1 MPMNL
6 PAPNVWPIAR
16 TGQRLLH
23 LAKRRVATV
32 DDHRMVYL
40 ERGTPGPD
48 RPTLVL
54 IHGFA
59 SMKENW
65 GFWLP
70 RLPRHWHLL
79 VPDLPGLGESEY
91 QVDANY
97 GYEAQARR
105 LRDWLTSMPIGNL
118 HLVGSSMGGAIAA
131 VLAHQLA
138 PAPRSLTLL
147 NSAGIPERP
156 DSDPEARFEANG
168 DHLLIP
174 QDWKGVYRM
183 FNSVGDGKATVSGL
197 AMTALLGPDLLQ
209 RAPALRHIFRD
220 MAADGLAPVRYL
232 GPSTPPLQVQWG
244 DRDRITPTR
253 CVDWFATATPQ
264 AEVHVFRGI
273 GHLPMLE
280 NPSRSARVLRDFVR
294 RHDH

>member
-1 MPMNL
+1 MSL
-6 PAPNVWPIAR
+6 PAPNLWPLAR
-16 TGQRLLH
+16 IGQRLLH
-23 LAKRRVATV
+23 QAKRRVTTV
-32 DDHRMVYL
+32 DNHRMVYL
-40 ERGTPGPD
+40 ERGTPGPN

-65 GFWLP
+65 SFWLP
-70 RLPRHWHLL
+70 RLPQHWHLL
-79 VPDLPGLGESEY
+79 VPDLPGLGESDY
-91 QVDANY
+91 RVDALY

-105 LRDWLTSMPIGNL
+105 LRDWLAGLPTDNL
-118 HLVGSSMGGAIAA
+118 HLAGSSMGGAIAA

-156 DSDPEARFEANG
+156 DSDPEARFVSDRDA
-168 DHLLIP
+168 LLIP

-183 FNSVGDGKATVSGL
+183 FNSVGDGKVSASGL
-197 AMTALLGPDLLQ
+197 AMAGLLGPDLLQ

-220 MAADGLAPVRYL
+220 MAADGLAPMRYL

-244 DRDRITPTR
+244 DRDKITPTR
-253 CVDWFATATPQ
+253 CVDWFANAMPE
-264 AEVHVFRGI
+264 AEVHVFPGV

-280 NPSRSARVLRDFVR
+280 NPSRSARVLSDFVT
-294 RHDH
+294 RHSH

>member
-1 MPMNL
+1 MPMKMPTPNL
-6 PAPNVWPIAR
+6 WPLAR

-23 LAKRRVATV
+23 QAKRRTTMV

-79 VPDLPGLGESEY
+79 VPDLPGLGESDYRVE
-91 QVDANY
+91 ANY

-105 LRDWLTSMPIGNL
+105 LQDWLTGIPTDNL
-118 HLVGSSMGGAIAA
+118 HLIGSSMGGAIAA
-131 VLAHQLA
+131 ILAHQLA
-138 PAPRSLTLL
+138 SAPRSLTLL

-156 DSDPEARFEANG
+156 ESETPAPVKANV
-168 DHLLIP
+168 DDLLIP
-174 QDWKGVYRM
+174 RDWKGVYRM
-183 FNSVGDGKATVSGL
+183 FNSVGDGKATISGL
-197 AMTALLGPDLLQ
+197 AMAGLLGPDLLQ
-209 RAPALRHIFRD
+209 RTPALRHIFRD
-220 MAADGLAPVRYL
+220 MTDDGLAPVRYL
-232 GPSTPPLQVQWG
+232 GLSTPPLQVQWG

-253 CVDWFATATPQ
+253 CVDWFASATPK
-264 AEVHVFRGI
+264 AEVHVFRGV

-280 NPSRSARVLRDFVR
+280 SPNRSARVLRDFIN
-294 RHDH
+294 RHGH